1 MIVGKDVAK
10 VSGTAEG
17 CTPKNEAYEATI
29 GNATFTIYDTTGL
42 NEGDQ
47 GRVPHWEAIR
57 GLYTLIRQLD
67 GVSLLVCC
75 MRGRVRENTSFNWV
89 LFNKVICGEKVPIVA
104 VVTGL
109 ETYGDPDDWWR
120 TDDNRNAFKKN
131 GMTPKDV
138 GCVVSY
144 QGRQNEYAEIYAKS
158 QAKVRGLIAGNYLRE
173 PWSEEKDK
181 WFAKIYH
188 NIFTIR
194 LCFLSRNRLDYS
206 NRMRNL
212 ISELIK
218 ATDMEKE
225 DVETLE
231 ATLLNAEKEFRKRG
245 SGLFNKNK

>member
-17 CTPKNEAYEATI
+17 CTFKNEAYI
-29 GNATFTIYDTTGL
+29 GETTFTIYDTAGL

-75 MRGRVRENTSFNWV
+75 MRGRVRENTFFNWI
-89 LFNKVICGEKVPIVA
+89 LFNNVICGEKVPIIA

-120 TDDNRNAFKKN
+120 TEDNRNAFVKT
-131 GMTPKDV
+131 GMRPKDV

-158 QAKVRGLIAGNYLRE
+158 QAKVRNLILDNYLRE
-173 PWSEEKDK
+173 PWSKEKDK

-188 NIFTIR
+188 NILVTR
-194 LCFLSRNRLDYS
+194 LGFPSRIRLDYS
-206 NRMRNL
+206 TRMRTL

-225 DVETLE
+225 DVEVLE
-231 ATLLNAEKEFRKRG
+231 ATLLSAEKEFRKR
-245 SGLFNKNK
+245 NK